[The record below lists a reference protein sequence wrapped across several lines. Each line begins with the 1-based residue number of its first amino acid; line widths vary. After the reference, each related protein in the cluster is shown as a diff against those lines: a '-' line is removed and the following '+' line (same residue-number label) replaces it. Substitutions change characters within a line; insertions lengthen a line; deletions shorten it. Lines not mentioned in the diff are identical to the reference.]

1 MLNKDVV
8 SQIRKSP
15 ESGITLGVIL
25 NVFIIFSAPMPSLKK
40 NGTGAGQRV
49 LGGQPQKLPY
59 QIQITREGFFGE
71 IGHQCGAVLVSPK
84 FVLTAKHCIFEP
96 YSDRII
102 NQNEFALLAGGFISK
117 DPNAQKRRIG
127 RYIPINRSIDPIDPT
142 NEIPY
147 NPDIVM
153 IEVDTPFDI
162 NEEVIPACLPN
173 IPAPIGSNCVCKVQL
188 NLPLT
193 EIQVVFSYSQYQDLR
208 WITLI
213 LHHQ

>member
-1 MLNKDVV
+1 M
-8 SQIRKSP
+8 P
-15 ESGITLGVIL
+15 TL
-25 NVFIIFSAPMPSLKK
+25 
-40 NGTGAGQRV
+40 NGTGH
-49 LGGQPQKLPY
+49 PQKLPY
-59 QIQITREGFFGE
+59 QIQIMREIILDDGVH
-71 IGHQCGAVLVSPK
+71 IVHHCGAVLVSPK
-84 FVLTAKHCIFEP
+84 FVLTARHCIFELDIMVQ
-96 YSDRII
+96 DRII
-102 NQNEFALLAGGFISK
+102 NRRELELLAGGFGI

-153 IEVDTPFDI
+153 IEVDTELDTPFDI

-208 WITLI
+208 WITRI

>member
-1 MLNKDVV
+1 M
-8 SQIRKSP
+8 P
-15 ESGITLGVIL
+15 TL
-25 NVFIIFSAPMPSLKK
+25 
-40 NGTGAGQRV
+40 NGTGH
-49 LGGQPQKLPY
+49 PQKLPY
-59 QIQITREGFFGE
+59 QIQIMREIILDDGVH
-71 IGHQCGAVLVSPK
+71 IVHHCGAVLVSPK
-84 FVLTAKHCIFEP
+84 FVLTARYCIFDGLDE
-96 YSDRII
+96 DRII
-102 NQNEFALLAGGFISK
+102 NRRELELLAGGFGI

-153 IEVDTPFDI
+153 IEVDTELDTPFDI
-162 NEEVIPACLPN
+162 NEEVIPAYLPN
-173 IPAPIGSNCVCKVQL
+173 IPAPIGSNCVCKVRL

>member
-117 DPNAQKRRIG
+117 DPNAQKRRIA
-127 RYIPINRSIDPIDPT
+127 RYIPINRSSDDFIEPTIEDP
-142 NEIPY
+142 Y
-147 NPDIVM
+147 SPDIVM
-153 IEVDTPFDI
+153 FEVDTPFDI
-162 NEEVIPACLPN
+162 NEKVIPACLPN
-173 IPAPIGSNCVCKVQL
+173 RPAPIRSNCVGKVQL
-188 NLPLT
+188 NLSCKRN
-193 EIQVVFSYSQYQDLR
+193 QNCFFSYSIRMGLQP
-208 WITLI
+208 
-213 LHHQ
+213 